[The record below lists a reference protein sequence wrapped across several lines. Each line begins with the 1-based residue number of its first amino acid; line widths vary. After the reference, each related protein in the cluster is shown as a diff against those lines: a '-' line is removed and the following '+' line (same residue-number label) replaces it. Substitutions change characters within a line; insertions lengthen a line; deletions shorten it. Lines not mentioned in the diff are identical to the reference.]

1 MQTAMAIGGF
11 LALLSLVTSL
21 LAAWLVGRMSD
32 RLAAVEREAKALAEE
47 CARLHLKLEAIPG
60 PLASGVDPPE
70 TTTVLGTG
78 IGPSPS
84 HSAAPELPHYT
95 PASVDTGMNLSK
107 RVQILRLNRRGESAA
122 HISSVLNLP
131 LAQVELVLKL
141 QRQQADPVPQL
152 ARG

>member
-11 LALLSLVTSL
+11 VALLSLVTAV

-32 RLAAVEREAKALAEE
+32 RLAAVEREAKSLAEE
-47 CARLHLKLEAIPG
+47 CQRLHQKLEAFPLL
-60 PLASGVDPPE
+60 LASGVDAPC
-70 TTTVLGTG
+70 TITV
-78 IGPSPS
+78 IGASPG
-84 HSAAPELPHYT
+84 HAAAPELPHYT

-107 RVQILRLNRRGESAA
+107 RVQILRLHRRGESAA

-131 LAQVELVLKL
+131 LAQVDLVLKL
-141 QRQQADPVPQL
+141 QRQQADSAPQL

>member
-11 LALLSLVTSL
+11 VALLSLVTAL

-47 CARLHLKLEAIPG
+47 CQRLHLKLEAIPTL
-60 PLASGVDPPE
+60 LASGVDAP
-70 TTTVLGTG
+70 LASQG
-78 IGPSPS
+78 IGSSPG
-84 HSAAPELPHYT
+84 HAPAPELTHYT

-107 RVQILRLNRRGESAA
+107 RVQILRLSRRGESAP

-131 LAQVELVLKL
+131 LAQVDLVLKL
-141 QRQQADPVPQL
+141 QRQQADPAPQL